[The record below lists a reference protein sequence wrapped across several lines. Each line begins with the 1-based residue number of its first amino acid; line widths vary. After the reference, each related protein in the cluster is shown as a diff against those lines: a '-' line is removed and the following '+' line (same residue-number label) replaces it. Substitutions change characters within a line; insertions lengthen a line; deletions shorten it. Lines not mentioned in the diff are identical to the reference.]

1 MPDQEGRVPGR
12 DEIRSEILAYL
23 AAHPDS
29 EETLEGIAE
38 WWLLERSIERRLKE
52 VREALEGLVAEGLLE
67 RRSRAGSAPRYR
79 IREESRSEVQRQRPA
94 RERKAP

>member
-1 MPDQEGRVPGR
+1 MPDREGRVRGR

-38 WWLLERSIERRLKE
+38 WWLLERSIERRLRE
-52 VREALEGLVAEGLLE
+52 VRAALEGLVADGLLE
-67 RRSRAGSAPRYR
+67 RRARAGSAPRYR
-79 IREESRSEVQRQRPA
+79 IRDEAKSELRQQRPA